1 MNTREISKILNDTDF
16 TRTGGTAE
24 ELKAAEYLEGW
35 AKKYGAKTCIEEFEV
50 QMAGIKKGVLTVDG
64 AEIPCKA
71 YMNCGSGTVEKELV
85 YLPNN
90 DRASLLSAK
99 DKIVLIDTG
108 ITYWVYKDLTEAG
121 VAGIITYDGNVN
133 FRDTDID
140 QKELRGFV
148 AEAAEGKKTLAVNIN
163 VKDAVKLIKGDAKQ
177 AKIEIEQDEYTGKSR
192 NVIAEIPGSTDEWIV
207 FTAHYD
213 STSLSKGAYDN
224 MTGCIGLL
232 GIMDELSDSAPN
244 RYGLRFVFCGSE
256 ERGLLGSKAYVAA
269 HKEELDKV
277 VFNVNLDM
285 IGSIMG
291 KFIAVCTSEDK
302 LVHYLS
308 YISMEIGWGMEART
322 GVYSSDST
330 PFADA
335 GVPAVSFARIA
346 GGSIAPIHNRYDTKA
361 VVSAPQVKDDIDF
374 LAYFSDRMANSVICP
389 VAREIPD
396 KMKEELDYYLNR
408 KRKKTHK

>member
-148 AEAAEGKKTLAVNIN
+148 ADVGSGENREACL
-163 VKDAVKLIKGDAKQ
+163 
-177 AKIEIEQDEYTGKSR
+177 
-192 NVIAEIPGSTDEWIV
+192 
-207 FTAHYD
+207 
-213 STSLSKGAYDN
+213 
-224 MTGCIGLL
+224 
-232 GIMDELSDSAPN
+232 
-244 RYGLRFVFCGSE
+244 
-256 ERGLLGSKAYVAA
+256 
-269 HKEELDKV
+269 
-277 VFNVNLDM
+277 
-285 IGSIMG
+285 
-291 KFIAVCTSEDK
+291 
-302 LVHYLS
+302 
-308 YISMEIGWGMEART
+308 
-322 GVYSSDST
+322 
-330 PFADA
+330 
-335 GVPAVSFARIA
+335 
-346 GGSIAPIHNRYDTKA
+346 
-361 VVSAPQVKDDIDF
+361 
-374 LAYFSDRMANSVICP
+374 
-389 VAREIPD
+389 
-396 KMKEELDYYLNR
+396 
-408 KRKKTHK
+408 